1 MNTDLSSEQ
10 FRQLSVL
17 SNTGIAPDRA
27 IAALES
33 GSKSQSFLPVKN
45 KLKNGSTLGDALSSG
60 DFLSRYETLLIKIG
74 EKSGKVSEVLKFI
87 ATSRESRE
95 TRLGKLKA
103 QIWLPVAVALIA
115 AFAGLVLKIAGG
127 APVVGSTISTM
138 IMLALFAVAT
148 KALLKILQLDALT
161 WLSLGWSCGLQKY
174 SALYQ
179 RYFEQY
185 FFRAHLWQSDA
196 GIDVA
201 TALHTS
207 THLLSNRSFQ
217 SNVKSARKQ
226 TEQGQSFV
234 TVLRQNALIFS
245 DDLRQILV
253 TAEHAGN
260 LEQSLQT
267 YLAQKQPQLRST
279 TDSIYVW
286 LPRLYYAVVI
296 LIFVPIFF

>member
-1 MNTDLSSEQ
+1 
-10 FRQLSVL
+10 
-17 SNTGIAPDRA
+17 
-27 IAALES
+27 
-33 GSKSQSFLPVKN
+33 
-45 KLKNGSTLGDALSSG
+45 
-60 DFLSRYETLLIKIG
+60 
-74 EKSGKVSEVLKFI
+74 VSEVLKFI

-161 WLSLGWSCGLQKY
+161 WL
-174 SALYQ
+174 
-179 RYFEQY
+179 